1 MKFCPSIS
9 EIDIDKMLE
18 GLATWFLNNYLGK
31 YLENLNTDQLSIALL
46 QGEVELK
53 NVPLRRDALR
63 FVDTAIDVRSGLVG
77 RIKLKIPVSR
87 LRSEPWS
94 IVMEKVYIV
103 VGPQKFE
110 DYDEVKEDNL
120 ALEIKFAA
128 LEGIESEWRALHDIQ
143 KSGSYYPSYSSW
155 MSYGT
160 SFIGTIIENLQV
172 QIRDV
177 HIRYED
183 DSTFPSRP
191 FAFGF
196 SIESLTALSCD
207 QNWTPKFV
215 SRDQGDVMAYKI
227 VELQNM
233 AAYLNTD
240 AEILGGLSI
249 LELKEKMTICPGKY
263 STNEFILSPVSASA
277 TIKRNCSERPLN
289 SRKTPRL
296 ICDLQLNSIPLEI
309 SDRQYQC
316 AMSGARSV
324 HQLNK
329 NRKYWRWRP
338 LCKVHGN
345 AKIWWQYVIT
355 CHHEEIKQRSTN
367 NKLDVILRKCRENVK
382 YVTSFKSY
390 LDNPMALDLESKEC
404 KNAQDVS
411 RSYEELRV
419 LRELAAYYLKVE
431 RTGSVNDDAYKNSTN
446 INHDGCDESEQDAK
460 PAESLL
466 QRWFPLWGGWYSSSS
481 DEITETEDTDTAAV
495 EPSSDEMVLSKTS
508 LEEEIMDALA
518 DEANIVPY
526 KDVIFAEMSFSLKRG
541 TIQLY
546 SKKSFNERTSSRR
559 LLFEYEFTDTKI
571 ECETRPRL
579 KSFKFNLSLGAMYL
593 RDKITPDSV
602 FPLLISPQNVQGAPL
617 YPKSKNIPSY
627 RTGTSSISN
636 IAKSISNF
644 LPLTSSASPV
654 THEEPLFYLNYEKR
668 PISNTLGIPIDF
680 RLYLKS
686 QALNIV
692 YNPTVVQCVSNFFT
706 IPDDLSNLGIERIEK
721 GLERKLAEAKERTKE
736 ELKKNINSIFEGEN
750 TRDHKVWDIAFE
762 LSAPQII
769 IPEHF
774 IDKDAMIM
782 VMDFGKLHL
791 KNDGNEL
798 LNKKISSTNAQSN
811 EKQYLTGDQS
821 SINLQK
827 YVSGLYSDT
836 KIDYEID
843 SEDEEFCTPDSSPS
857 SPIMIT
863 SPEEKDTDNKENV
876 TEASIKRKLYDRYT
890 ISLSDMQIIVGRVKD
905 NWKHAHIKGN
915 SQLHILDR
923 FSIALNF
930 ERRVVSTTDPNLPN
944 IMIAGNLPKLV
955 VHVNED
961 KVHTLER
968 ITRLLLSDLEEKN
981 MPNQSS
987 AACQTDSDIGMNSD
1001 LLFDDA
1007 KATDEFD
1014 DEANQNFFSKWEP
1027 PNVDASTKLLLLYF
1041 CVSDMSVQ
1049 LQSQGKSIAE
1059 LQVTGVKA
1067 SFTRRP
1073 YDTNIAMSVHSL
1085 LLVDAMQTFG
1095 PNFDLLIASHRQVS
1109 VDSVSGSLKGSE
1121 PVSPKSPGSPDFYQ
1135 QSLKGGIMQ
1144 DVMAPI
1150 EISKALASL
1159 QADRRIARE
1168 IRGRGNSPR
1177 VITTEESSSIS
1188 SIDPAPCDKKHY
1200 KGRSSGPLQQTGAR
1214 SPKFSYENSDNLS
1227 TEAISPMPVDIQDPH
1242 ALISVDILIISPNCP
1257 SLDAKDVSNSGIY
1270 QNLISFDKTVKFFKF
1285 TYCNIHPVS
1294 SLFFYY
1300 SVRAAAKSKFR
1311 ATSDRFYSI

>member
-1 MKFCPSIS
+1 
-9 EIDIDKMLE
+9 MLE

-103 VGPQKFE
+103 VGPQRFE
-110 DYDEVKEDNL
+110 DYDEVKEDDL

-183 DSTFPSRP
+183 DTTFPSRP

-207 QNWTPKFV
+207 HNWTPKFV
-215 SRDQGDVMAYKI
+215 SREQGDIMAYKI

-240 AEILGGLSI
+240 AEIFGGLPI

-316 AMSGARSV
+316 AMSGARSI

-329 NRKYWRWRP
+329 NRKYWRWKP
-338 LCKVHGN
+338 LCKVLGN
-345 AKIWWQYVIT
+345 AKLWWQYVIT
-355 CHHEEIKQRSTN
+355 CHLEEIKQRSNN

-382 YVTSFKSY
+382 YVASFKSY

-404 KNAQDVS
+404 KNAQDIS

-419 LRELAAYYLKVE
+419 LRELSAFYLKQE
-431 RTGSVNDDAYKNSTN
+431 RAGPTNDEENKAP
-446 INHDGCDESEQDAK
+446 INKETEESEEVPHGTK
-460 PAESLL
+460 PSESLL
-466 QRWFPLWGGWYSSSS
+466 QRWFPLWGGWYGNAV
-481 DEITETEDTDTAAV
+481 DEPIATETTDAAYDDHPAEV
-495 EPSSDEMVLSKTS
+495 IALSKTS

-541 TIQLY
+541 TIQLF
-546 SKKSFNERTSSRR
+546 SKKSFNDRTSSRR
-559 LLFEYEFTDTKI
+559 LLFEYEFTDTKL

-579 KSFKFNLSLGAMYL
+579 RSFKFNLSLGAMYL

-617 YPKSKNIPSY
+617 YPKSKHISGNRS
-627 RTGTSSISN
+627 GTSSISN
-636 IAKSISNF
+636 IAKSLSSF
-644 LPLTSSASPV
+644 LPLPSSGTPV
-654 THEEPLFYLNYEKR
+654 TPEEPLFYLNYEKR
-668 PISNTLGIPIDF
+668 PISNTCGIPIDF

-706 IPDDLSNLGIERIEK
+706 IPDDLSNLGIERIER

-736 ELKKNINSIFEGEN
+736 ELKKNINSIFEVEN
-750 TRDHKVWDIAFE
+750 NRDHKVWDIAFE

-774 IDKDAMIM
+774 IDKEAMIM

-798 LNKKISSTNAQSN
+798 LNKKISQSN
-811 EKQYLTGDQS
+811 AKTCFTDHQPS
-821 SINLQK
+821 VNIQK
-827 YVSGLYSDT
+827 YVSGLYSET
-836 KIDYEID
+836 KTEEETD
-843 SEDEEFCTPDSSPS
+843 SDDEEFCTPDSSPS
-857 SPIMIT
+857 SPVVLT
-863 SPEEKDTDNKENV
+863 SPPEKDPDNVESFS
-876 TEASIKRKLYDRYT
+876 EASIKRKLYDRYN

-905 NWKHAHIKGN
+905 NWKHAHIRGN

-930 ERRVVSTTDPNLPN
+930 ERRIVSTNDPNLPN
-944 IMIAGNLPKLV
+944 IMVAGNLPKLV

-961 KVHTLER
+961 KVHTVER
-968 ITRLLLSDLEEKN
+968 ITRLLLGDLEGEN
-981 MPNQSS
+981 QPNQSS
-987 AACQTDSDIGMNSD
+987 ASCQTETELGINSD
-1001 LLFDDA
+1001 FLHDGENIPE
-1007 KATDEFD
+1007 EFD
-1014 DEANQNFFSKWEP
+1014 IETDHNFFSKWEP
-1027 PNVDASTKLLLLYF
+1027 KPDVDASTKLLLLYF

-1135 QSLKGGIMQ
+1135 QALKGGVMQ
-1144 DVMAPI
+1144 DTMAPI

-1168 IRGRGNSPR
+1168 IRGRGSSPR
-1177 VITTEESSSIS
+1177 TVAGDESSNVS
-1188 SIDPAPCDKKHY
+1188 SIETVLCDKKLY
-1200 KGRSSGPLQQTGAR
+1200 RGRLSGPQYQSGLR
-1214 SPKFSYENSDNLS
+1214 SPNCSSEKAEIPP
-1227 TEAISPMPVDIQDPH
+1227 TEAISPMPVDIQDPN
-1242 ALISVDILIISPNCP
+1242 ALISVDVLIISPNCP
-1257 SLDAKDVSNSGIY
+1257 SLNSDDILNPGIFIY
-1270 QNLISFDKTVKFFKF
+1270 GLNAF
-1285 TYCNIHPVS
+1285 
-1294 SLFFYY
+1294 
-1300 SVRAAAKSKFR
+1300 
-1311 ATSDRFYSI
+1311 